1 MNDREAPLV
10 SIITPVLN
18 RRDRIARAINSVA
31 KQHYPHIEHI
41 VVDGGSSDGTLD
53 VLRSFES
60 SLAFRWVTGPDEGM
74 YDAIN
79 KGMELAHGDVV
90 AYLNSDDLYFP
101 WSVETAVRALH
112 GDADMVYGDLAVL
125 VERLSDFRFR
135 LQYYPGFSPKYY
147 TYVGALGQPTV
158 FWKRAVTNRIG
169 TFDPSY
175 RLIGDCEYWLRA
187 ARAGFR
193 LRHVREVQALQTDH
207 GDTLRERHPETLE
220 REWATLRA
228 AYADWAGPDRVPWL
242 HRVESSVSWHLNQAI
257 FIAAAQRSAPVGW
270 PRFLHWLSENDIEV
284 PMSRLFWSALPG
296 RMGQGH
302 PLVDDQAS
310 SALRTVGEVS
320 PPRS

>member
-1 MNDREAPLV
+1 
-10 SIITPVLN
+10 
-18 RRDRIARAINSVA
+18 
-31 KQHYPHIEHI
+31 
-41 VVDGGSSDGTLD
+41 
-53 VLRSFES
+53 
-60 SLAFRWVTGPDEGM
+60 M

-90 AYLNSDDLYFP
+90 AYLESDDLYFP

-187 ARAGFR
+187 ARAGHR

-220 REWATLRA
+220 REWAALGQPTQT
-228 AYADWAGPDRVPWL
+228 GPVRTEGPWL

-257 FIAAAQRSAPVGW
+257 FIAAAQRSAPVG
-270 PRFLHWLSENDIEV
+270 LAQV
-284 PMSRLFWSALPG
+284 P
-296 RMGQGH
+296 
-302 PLVDDQAS
+302 PLVVRERHRSPDES
-310 SALRTVGEVS
+310 LVLVR
-320 PPRS
+320 PPRSHGARASARRRPGVGRPANRR